1 MARDYAPL
9 ASRQI
14 KPKTCFAR
22 PTQHLPQ
29 RVKLDDPAVQVMTD
43 LRQVT
48 AVTIDPEGSIENAN
62 RVMIRRGVRLLLV
75 VDVNN
80 QLLGIITATD
90 ILGEKPI
97 QITQARGITR
107 GEIRVRDIMTP
118 QENLE
123 ALALEDVR
131 AAKVGHIVA
140 TLKRAGRQH
149 AAVVEVD
156 ETGRE
161 VLRGLFSATQI
172 ARQLGEALDTPEVA
186 RSFAEVEAALGP
198 PVS

>member
-1 MARDYAPL
+1 MAREYAPL
-9 ASRQI
+9 ASRRM
-14 KPKTCFAR
+14 KPKTTFAR

-29 RVKLDDPAVQVMTD
+29 RVRLDDPAVQVMTD

-80 QLLGIITATD
+80 HLQGIITATD
-90 ILGEKPI
+90 VLGEKPI
-97 QITQARGITR
+97 QIGQSRGITR

-123 ALALEDVR
+123 VLAIEDVR

-149 AAVVEVD
+149 AAVVDVNED
-156 ETGRE
+156 GSEE
-161 VLRGLFSATQI
+161 LRGLFSTTQI
-172 ARQLGEALDTPEVA
+172 ARQLGQPLHTVEVA
-186 RSFAEVEAALGP
+186 RNFAEVEAALGTP
-198 PVS
+198 RS

>member
-1 MARDYAPL
+1 MAREYAPL
-9 ASRQI
+9 TSRYL
-14 KPKTCFAR
+14 KPKTRFAQ

-43 LRQVT
+43 LKQIT
-48 AVTIDPEGSIENAN
+48 AVTIDPESSIENAN

-80 QLLGIITATD
+80 FLMGIITATD

-97 QITQARGITR
+97 RLTQLRGITR

-118 QENLE
+118 HENLE
-123 ALALEDVR
+123 VLAIEDVR

-140 TLKRAGRQH
+140 TLKHVGRQH
-149 AAVVEVD
+149 AAVVDVD
-156 ETGRE
+156 DDGNEI
-161 VLRGLFSATQI
+161 LRGLFSATQI
-172 ARQLGEALDTPEVA
+172 ARQLGEAVETTEVA
-186 RSFAEVEAALGP
+186 RSFAEVGAALSP
-198 PVS
+198 PLS

>member
-1 MARDYAPL
+1 MAREYTPL
-9 ASRQI
+9 ASRRM
-14 KPKTCFAR
+14 KPKTTFAR

-29 RVKLDDPAVQVMTD
+29 RVRLEDPAVQVMTD

-80 QLLGIITATD
+80 HVLGIITATD
-90 ILGEKPI
+90 VLGEKPI
-97 QITQARGITR
+97 QIGQARGITR

-123 ALALEDVR
+123 VLAMEDVR

-140 TLKRAGRQH
+140 TLTRAGRQH
-149 AAVVEVD
+149 AAVVDMD
-156 ETGRE
+156 EDGNE
-161 VLRGLFSATQI
+161 ALRGLFSTTQI
-172 ARQLGEALDTPEVA
+172 ARQLGQPLDTVEVA
-186 RSFAEVEAALGP
+186 RSFAEVEAALGAP
-198 PVS
+198 RS